1 VPYWRTLIPASAAI
15 YVLPF
20 VPTADAHHAMGGK
33 LPSTVLQGLL
43 SGLGHPI
50 IGIDHLAF
58 IMGVGLMA
66 HLVGGI
72 ALLPL
77 QFVAGTVLGCLL
89 HIQGYDLPW
98 SELVIAA
105 SVVVAAGIVATH
117 TRVPI
122 IILSSLFVVAGA
134 FHGYAYGES
143 IIGAERTPLAAYV
156 VGFAVIQ
163 YCIAVATG
171 TALGMVAER
180 ASVSETMVM
189 RLAGAGMA
197 LVAAFAFVN
206 IALVG

>member
-1 VPYWRTLIPASAAI
+1 
-15 YVLPF
+15 
-20 VPTADAHHAMGGK
+20 MGGE
-33 LPSTVLQGLL
+33 LPSTALQGLL

-66 HLVGGI
+66 HLVGRT

-77 QFVAGTVLGCLL
+77 LFVAGTVLGCFL
-89 HIQGYDLPW
+89 HVQSYDLPW
-98 SELVIAA
+98 SELVIAT
-105 SVVVAAGIVATH
+105 SVVVAAGIVAT
-117 TRVPI
+117 RVQVPI
-122 IILSSLFVVAGA
+122 IILSGLFIVAGA

-143 IIGAERTPLAAYV
+143 IIGAERAPLAAYM
-156 VGFAVIQ
+156 VGFAAIQ

-171 TALGMVAER
+171 TAVGMIAAR
-180 ASVSETMVM
+180 ASVSETTVM

-206 IALVG
+206 IAIVG

>member
-1 VPYWRTLIPASAAI
+1 MPYWRTLISASAAI
-15 YVLPF
+15 VVPPF
-20 VPTADAHHAMGGK
+20 VPTAVAHHATGGE
-33 LPSTVLQGLL
+33 LPSTVWQGLL

-58 IMGVGLMA
+58 IMGIGLMA
-66 HLVGGI
+66 HLVGRI

-77 QFVAGTVLGCLL
+77 LFVVGTVLGCIL

-98 SELVIAA
+98 SELVITA

-117 TRVPI
+117 VRVPI

-143 IIGAERTPLAAYV
+143 IIGAERAPLAAYV

-171 TALGMVAER
+171 TAVRVIAER
-180 ASVSETMVM
+180 DYVSETTVM

-197 LVAAFAFVN
+197 LVAAVAFVN

>member
-1 VPYWRTLIPASAAI
+1 VPYWKTLIPASAAVV
-15 YVLPF
+15 VLPL

-33 LPSTVLQGLL
+33 LPSTVWQGLL

-66 HLVGGI
+66 YLVGRV

-77 QFVAGTVLGCLL
+77 LFVAGTVLGCFL
-89 HIQGYDLPW
+89 HIQGYDLLW

-117 TRVPI
+117 ARIPI
-122 IILSSLFVVAGA
+122 SILSVLFVIAGA

-143 IIGAERTPLAAYV
+143 IIGAERTPLVAYV

-163 YCIAVATG
+163 YCITVATG
-171 TALGMVAER
+171 TAVGMIAAR
-180 ASVSETMVM
+180 DSASEPMVM

>member
-15 YVLPF
+15 VVLPV
-20 VPTADAHHAMGGK
+20 VPNADAHHIMGGV
-33 LPSTVLQGLL
+33 LPSTVWQGLL

-66 HLVGGI
+66 HLVGRV

-77 QFVAGTVLGCLL
+77 LFVAGTVLGCLL

-105 SVVVAAGIVATH
+105 SVVMAAGIVATRAQVSI
-117 TRVPI
+117 T
-122 IILSSLFVVAGA
+122 ILSVLFVVAGA

-143 IIGAERTPLAAYV
+143 IIGAERTPLSAYV

-163 YCIAVATG
+163 YFIAVATG
-171 TALGMVAER
+171 TAVDIIAAR
-180 ASVSETMVM
+180 ASVSETTVM